1 MADGWYQF
9 ANLQAF
15 AGIGKPQFLN
25 FAASRVR
32 AIPGVAD
39 PSFDREYRYQQWFG
53 FVADDWRPTT
63 RLTLNFGVRYEYPGA
78 PVNQGATRDA
88 ISVGTGAGGHFAD
101 RLRSAALVS
110 QPSSSLYHADGNDW
124 AARAGFALNADSSG
138 RTVLRGALVFSMTGL
153 STMSG
158 R

>member
-15 AGIGKPQFLN
+15 ADGKPQFVN
-25 FAASRVR
+25 FAASRL
-32 AIPGVAD
+32 ALPGVAD
-39 PSFDREYRYQQWFG
+39 PSFDRQYRYRQWFG
-53 FVADDWRPTT
+53 FVQDSWRPTR

-78 PVNQGATRDA
+78 PVNTGDTRDA
-88 ISVGTGAGGHFAD
+88 IVELGPGTFAD
-101 RLRSAALVS
+101 RLTSAALVQ

-124 AARAGFALNADSSG
+124 AARAGFALNVDSSG
-138 RTVLRGALVFSMTGL
+138 RTVLRGAFGIFMTVP
-153 STMSG
+153 STISG